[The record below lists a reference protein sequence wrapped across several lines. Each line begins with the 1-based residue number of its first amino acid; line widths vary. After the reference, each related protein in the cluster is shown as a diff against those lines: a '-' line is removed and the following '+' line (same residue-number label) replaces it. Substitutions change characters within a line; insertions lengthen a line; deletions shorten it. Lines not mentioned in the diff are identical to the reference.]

1 MIDFGHWVDEDY
13 AVASNEAADFLTD
26 DADINEQSR
35 GDAHPSATPSRAFE

>member
-13 AVASNEAADFLTD
+13 TVPSNEAADFLTE

-35 GDAHPSATPSRAFE
+35 GDARPSAPSSRAFE